1 MRRFAAIHSSLFL
14 AVVLGLGVASVVRL
28 PAPTLPAAVEVR
40 VGEAARKFESH
51 YDAVF
56 PAKTF
61 GINFW
66 AAVQYLAFGEGR
78 SGVVVGKDDWL
89 YSLEEFRGWPDG
101 EARIET
107 RLQQIVGVHEQLAQ
121 RGTTLVVAL
130 VPAKASV
137 YAEHVDGRQPDAVH
151 NALYERALGGLKA
164 RGLLAV
170 DLQTAMFIC
179 KQERAVFL
187 RTDTHW
193 TPDGARCAA
202 QAITALVDQSGLG
215 TQHPQAFVGRTEAER
230 DHSGD
235 LINFLPL
242 APYFAGLLPAFDRL
256 APTHTDAAAAV
267 DLLGDAPV
275 AEVALV
281 GTSYSADPLWNFDG
295 ALRESLHEDVLNLA
309 ESGHGPFKPMEA
321 YLHDSNSPRPRVLIW
336 EIPVRYLPME
346 DAPAATQKSSHG
358 ETA

>member
-1 MRRFAAIHSSLFL
+1 MRTFAVIHTSLFL
-14 AVVLGLGVASVVRL
+14 AVVLVLGALSMLRMQPMPM
-28 PAPTLPAAVEVR
+28 PAGTEIR
-40 VGEAARKFESH
+40 VGEAARKFEDH
-51 YDAVF
+51 YDEIF

-66 AAVQYLAFGEGR
+66 AAFQYLAFGEGR
-78 SGVVVGKDDWL
+78 SGVIVGDQDWL
-89 YSLEEFRGWPDG
+89 FSLEEFRGWPDG
-101 EARIET
+101 EAQIET
-107 RLQQIVGVHEQLAQ
+107 RLQQIVDVREQLAQ

-130 VPAKASV
+130 VPAKASI
-137 YAEHVDGRQPDAVH
+137 YAEHQGDHRPDAVH
-151 NALYERALGGLKA
+151 DGLYERALGGLRA
-164 RGLLAV
+164 RELIAA
-170 DLQTAMFIC
+170 DLQTAMLAC
-179 KQERAVFL
+179 KQQRAVFL

-202 QAITALVDQSGLG
+202 QAIAAQVNQSGLG
-215 TQHPQAFVGRTEAER
+215 TRQPQEFVGRTEAER

-242 APYFAGLLPAFDRL
+242 APHFAGLLPAFDRL

-267 DLLGDAPV
+267 DLLGDAP
-275 AEVALV
+275 AADIALV

-321 YLHDSNSPRPRVLIW
+321 YLQDSNSPRPRVLIW

-346 DAPAATQKSSHG
+346 DAPAATQKPSHG
-358 ETA
+358 EPA